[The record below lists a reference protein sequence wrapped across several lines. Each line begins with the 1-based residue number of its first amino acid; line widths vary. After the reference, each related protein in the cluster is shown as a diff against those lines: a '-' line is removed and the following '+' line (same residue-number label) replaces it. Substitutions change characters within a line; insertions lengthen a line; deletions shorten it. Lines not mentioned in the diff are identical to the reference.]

1 MKKVI
6 DLSSHNQIP
15 YDWTAV
21 KYYVDGAILRCGY
34 RGYSAKGSLVEDKR
48 FRQFQRA
55 CEQFNIPY
63 GVYFFPTSI
72 SIAEAVEEA
81 DFVLNLLEGA
91 ELSFPIFADSEMA
104 APLKNGRSDRLSKE
118 DRTTFLIAFLERLRA
133 NGKEAGVYASTSWYK
148 DRLNDDKLHKYPH
161 WVAQY
166 SHECTYPGSKIAW
179 QYTSKEQIPGIG
191 GRVDCSYWY
200 DEPTIRIAFPVL
212 KRGRVGAEVR
222 YLQDNLIRCGY
233 ELEVDGHFGPATE
246 AALISWQIAH
256 DLTGDGSYGPK
267 SFAKMKEV
275 LHSEG

>member
-6 DLSSHNQIP
+6 DLSSHNQLP
-15 YDWTAV
+15 YDWSAL
-21 KYYVDGAILRCGY
+21 KYYVDGIIIRCGY
-34 RGYSAKGSLVEDKR
+34 RGYSKAGTLVIDKK
-48 FRQFQRA
+48 FRAYQTM
-55 CEQFNIPY
+55 CEQFGIPY
-63 GVYFFPTSI
+63 GVYFFPTSVT
-72 SIAEAVEEA
+72 SAEAVEEA
-81 DFVLNLLEGA
+81 DFVYDLVKDCN
-91 ELSFPIFADSEMA
+91 LSFPIFADSEMA
-104 APLKNGRSDRLSKE
+104 APLKNGRSDKLSKE
-118 DRTTFLIAFLERLRA
+118 DRTKCLIAFLERLRA
-133 NGKEAGVYASTSWYK
+133 YGYTAGVYASTSWYK
-148 DRLNDDKLHKYPH
+148 DRLDDSQLLKYPH

-179 QYTSKEQIPGIG
+179 QFSSKESIAGIS
-191 GRVDCSYWY
+191 GRIDCSYWY

-246 AALISWQIAH
+246 AALISFQIAH

-275 LHSEG
+275 LNAAP